1 ARRPLVGTL
10 FFLPLAL
17 ASADLPS
24 QPSALGIQ
32 AVVYLG
38 VVVTVG
44 AYGLYN
50 FGVGRLP
57 ASQASGFINLI
68 PVFTLVF
75 ASLFL
80 GETLNGPQM
89 LAAGLVFIGVAI
101 SQWRSAPPP
110 PPAGVLN

>member
-1 ARRPLVGTL
+1 RFDDADRLAGPL
-10 FFLPLAL
+10 
-17 ASADLPS
+17 
-24 QPSALGIQ
+24 

-75 ASLFL
+75 AALFL

>member
-1 ARRPLVGTL
+1 TSRRQRQMCIRDR
-10 FFLPLAL
+10 

-75 ASLFL
+75 AALFL

-89 LAAGLVFIGVAI
+89 LAAGMVFIGVAI

>member
-1 ARRPLVGTL
+1 
-10 FFLPLAL
+10 
-17 ASADLPS
+17 S

-75 ASLFL
+75 AALLL

-89 LAAGLVFIGVAI
+89 LAAGLV
-101 SQWRSAPPP
+101 
-110 PPAGVLN
+110 

>member
-1 ARRPLVGTL
+1 
-10 FFLPLAL
+10 
-17 ASADLPS
+17 S